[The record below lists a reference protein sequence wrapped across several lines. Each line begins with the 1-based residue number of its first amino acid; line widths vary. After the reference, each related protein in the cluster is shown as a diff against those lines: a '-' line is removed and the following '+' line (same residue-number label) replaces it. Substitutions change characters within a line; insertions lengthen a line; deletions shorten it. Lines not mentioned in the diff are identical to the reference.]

1 MDIVGLDY
9 PCMDMNLLCSAMPAE
24 GELVPMED
32 MSIQGGGKVPN
43 ALIAAARLGSQCAM
57 IGITGD
63 DRYGRLCKEDLRAH
77 GVDVSAL
84 QLQPGGTALC
94 VSIVAGGKKHYIEH
108 PAGHRMLCPD
118 EILESQLSGAKYLML
133 YQMDAAA
140 VAAARMARRLGVKVV
155 VDADEYDQRLV
166 EHMNLIDVLISS
178 EYFYQAACSGIDMD
192 DGLRSLASQGLETV
206 IVTMGEKGS
215 IGLEKGMLFKADAWK
230 IPHVVDTTGA
240 GDVFHGAFCHYL
252 CQGYPAKD
260 AARLA
265 GAVSAVKCMFFGG
278 RAGIP
283 DEEIASYFRSCGR
296 VKPGTLDERLAYYRL
311 LAWQ

>member
-43 ALIAAARLGSQCAM
+43 AILAAARLGSRCTM

-63 DRYGRLCKEDLRAH
+63 DRYGRLCREDLAAH

-108 PAGHRMLCPD
+108 PAGHRMLRPD
-118 EILESQLSGAKYLML
+118 EILESQLAGAKYLML

-140 VAAARMARRLGVKVV
+140 IAAARMARNLGVKVV

-166 EHMNLIDVLISS
+166 DHMELIDVLIAS
-178 EYFYQAACSGIDMD
+178 EYFYQAACRGINMEED
-192 DGLRSLASQGLETV
+192 LRALAAKGPETV

-215 IGLEKGMLFKADAWK
+215 VGLEKGVLFKADAWK
-230 IPHVVDTTGA
+230 IDHVVDTTGA

-252 CQGYPAKD
+252 CQGYQAKD

-283 DEEIASYFRSCGR
+283 DEEIVAHFRTCGE
-296 VKPGTLDERLAYYRL
+296 VKPGVMDERLAYYRA